1 MYSDAQPR
9 DVLSLRIER
18 EGDFFA
24 MFKNLHIAQK
34 VLAGLA
40 LLALLSVFVAGFGA
54 FQLSIMA
61 ERSSELVGKKAES
74 MKLAAQANENKSRMH
89 QIWYATAIES
99 DLPDF
104 RKQLVQIAAERREL
118 NQRLDA
124 LRPFMDGED
133 AQQFAALEQ
142 GLSEYFAAT
151 DKVPALWIA
160 GRREEAEDVIQ
171 HPAREAFEK
180 IDTALAAIVTS
191 QDRALEAGAA
201 DAEAQSTEAL
211 WTLVLVSLIGL
222 VSICGAVVWMVRHE
236 VTGPIISMT
245 GLMNRLANGDHTMD
259 IPNTERREEIG
270 DMARAVLVFRDNA
283 RSQAA
288 AQEQK
293 ARAEAEQKLVVDT
306 LAQGLRSLAQ
316 GDLSHEI
323 TAEFTGSYA
332 EVKTSFNDAL
342 AALRTLIGSVI
353 ESASSLQVGSHEIAQ
368 AAEDLARRTESNAAT
383 IEETTA
389 ALTQIDGRIKATAE
403 AAGRTVARADD
414 AISTVAGGR
423 SITDEAVQA
432 MGRVRES
439 AKGIDD
445 VIEGVDKIAF
455 QTRVLAMNAA
465 VEAGRAGDAGRGFAV
480 VADLVSALAM
490 RAEEE
495 AKRAR
500 DQLTLT
506 QTDIVTAVGAVQ
518 RINGALTNIS
528 EGVGEVHSLLG
539 TIARD
544 NDAQA
549 SAITQISAAM
559 NSMDQSTQQNA
570 AMVEETSAA
579 ARNLSSEVLALSE
592 QAQRFR
598 VDGKGKGQ
606 GKAQGSRGRGIADPA
621 SYLPA
626 SGLAP
631 ARTTA

>member
-1 MYSDAQPR
+1 
-9 DVLSLRIER
+9 
-18 EGDFFA
+18 

-34 VLAGLA
+34 VMAGLA

-61 ERSSELVGKKAES
+61 ERSGELVGKKAES

-104 RKQLVQIAAERREL
+104 RKQLMQIAAERREL

-124 LRPFMDGED
+124 LRPFMDGKD
-133 AQQFAALEQ
+133 AQLFAALEK

-171 HPAREAFEK
+171 HPAREAFDK
-180 IDTALAAIVTS
+180 IDTALAAIVAS
-191 QDRALEAGAA
+191 QDQALEAGAA
-201 DAEAQSTEAL
+201 AAEAQSTEAL
-211 WTLVLVSLIGL
+211 WTLVLVSLVGL

-236 VTGPIISMT
+236 VTGPINSMT

-283 RSQAA
+283 RSQAI

-306 LAQGLRSLAQ
+306 LAQGLRRLAQ
-316 GDLSHEI
+316 GDLSYVI

-342 AALRTLIGSVI
+342 AALRALIGSVI
-353 ESASSLQVGSHEIAQ
+353 DSASSLQTGSHEIAQ
-368 AAEDLARRTESNAAT
+368 AAEDLAHRTEGNAAT

-389 ALTQIDGRIKATAE
+389 ALTQIDSRIKATAQ

-423 SITDEAVQA
+423 SIADEAVQA

-518 RINGALTNIS
+518 SINGALTDIS
-528 EGVGEVHSLLG
+528 DGVGEVHSLLG

-579 ARNLSSEVLALSE
+579 ARNLSGEVLALSE

-598 VDGKGKGQ
+598 IDGKGK
-606 GKAQGSRGRGIADPA
+606 AQSSRGRGIADPA
-621 SYLPA
+621 SYLPI
-626 SGLAP
+626 SGSAP
-631 ARTTA
+631 IGVPA

>member
-1 MYSDAQPR
+1 M
-9 DVLSLRIER
+9 
-18 EGDFFA
+18 FFR
-24 MFKNLHIAQK
+24 NLHIAQK
-34 VLAGLA
+34 VMAGLA

-54 FQLSIMA
+54 FQLSTMA
-61 ERSSELVGKKAES
+61 ERSGELIGKEAKS

-89 QIWYATAIES
+89 QIWYATAIEN

-104 RKQLVQIAAERREL
+104 RNQLEQIAAERREF
-118 NQRLDA
+118 NQRLEA
-124 LRPFMDGED
+124 LRPFMTGED
-133 AQQFAALEQ
+133 AQLFAALEQ
-142 GLSEYFAAT
+142 GLSDYFAAT

-180 IDTALAAIVTS
+180 IDEALAAIVAS
-191 QDRALEAGAA
+191 QDQALEAGAA
-201 DAEAQSTEAL
+201 AAEAQSATGF

-222 VSICGAVVWMVRHE
+222 VSICGAVVWMVRRE

-245 GLMNRLANGDHTMD
+245 SLMNRLAEGDHTMD
-259 IPNTERREEIG
+259 VPNTERSEEIG

-283 RSQAA
+283 RSQSA
-288 AQEQK
+288 AQNEK

-342 AALRTLIGSVI
+342 AALRSLIGSVI
-353 ESASSLQVGSHEIAQ
+353 ASSSSLRAGSHEIAQ
-368 AAEDLARRTESNAAT
+368 AAEDLARRTESNAAS

-414 AISTVAGGR
+414 AISTVGGGR
-423 SITDEAVQA
+423 SIADEAVQA

-439 AKGIDD
+439 AKGIDE

-518 RINGALTNIS
+518 SINGALTDIS
-528 EGVGEVHSLLG
+528 DGVGEVHALLG
-539 TIARD
+539 TMALD
-544 NDAQA
+544 NHAQA
-549 SAITQISAAM
+549 SAIAEISAAM

-592 QAQRFR
+592 QAGRFR
-598 VDGKGKGQ
+598 IDRES
-606 GKAQGSRGRGIADPA
+606 KARGSRSGEIANAA
-621 SYLPA
+621 SYLPTLGSA
-626 SGLAP
+626 AAWAP
-631 ARTTA
+631 A